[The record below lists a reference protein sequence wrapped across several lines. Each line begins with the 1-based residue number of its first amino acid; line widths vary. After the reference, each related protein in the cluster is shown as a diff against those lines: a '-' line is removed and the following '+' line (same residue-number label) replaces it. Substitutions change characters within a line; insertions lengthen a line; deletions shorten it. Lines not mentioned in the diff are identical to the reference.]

1 MMPSAKEP
9 KRIKDLN
16 ALSFGYTSAVGF
28 FICVGLGY
36 WADQRFAGHGTWT
49 LVGVLSGVALIAVE
63 IWKLVQ
69 NSSNS
74 NQIKK

>member
-1 MMPSAKEP
+1 MIPSANEP

-36 WADQRFAGHGTWT
+36 WADQRFAGQGTWT
-49 LVGVLSGVALIAVE
+49 LVGVLAGVALIAVE

>member
-1 MMPSAKEP
+1 MPSIDSKP
-9 KRIKDLN
+9 KRIKDLS

-36 WADQRFAGHGTWT
+36 WADQRFAGRGTWT
-49 LVGVLSGVALIAVE
+49 LVGVLAGVLLIAVE

>member
-1 MMPSAKEP
+1 MPPADGP
-9 KRIKDLN
+9 KRIRDLN
-16 ALSFGYTSAVGF
+16 ALSFGYTSGVGF
-28 FICVGLGY
+28 FICVGTGY

-49 LVGVLSGVALIAVE
+49 LAGVLAGVRLIAVE

-74 NQIKK
+74 NKIKK

>member
-1 MMPSAKEP
+1 MLPPNDKP

-16 ALSFGYTSAVGF
+16 ALSFGYTSGVGF

-36 WADQRFAGHGTWT
+36 WADQRFAGKGVWT
-49 LVGVLSGVALIAVE
+49 LVGVLAGIILIATE
-63 IWKLVQ
+63 LWKLIQ
-69 NSSNS
+69 NSNNS

>member
-1 MMPSAKEP
+1 MSSTKEP

-36 WADQRFAGHGTWT
+36 WADQRFAGQGTWT
-49 LVGVLSGVALIAVE
+49 LVGVLAGVALIAVE